1 MNNCSLKIAVIAGE
15 ESGDFLGADLISC
28 LAQQAGCNI
37 HLIGVGGRHLE
48 ALGLKSFFDSQDIA
62 LIGLRDVLKRLPRLL
77 RHIGN
82 LSQFIARE
90 KPDCFII
97 IDSPDFTHRVAKKV
111 RALAPSIPIIKYV
124 APTVWAWRPE
134 RAKAMRKFV
143 DHILAVFPFE
153 EKVMQDLKGPP
164 TTYVGHRLLTHPPL
178 LNVQEERKH
187 QAEKKNLCV
196 KEDSSFTLLLL
207 PGSRNLE
214 IRSLMPIFR
223 EAVDILVQRISHLRI
238 ILPTLPHLQDVIR
251 GFVQSWK
258 SKVEVVVGEDEKW
271 RAFTQADVALAA
283 HGTVSLEL
291 ALAKIPTIHCYK
303 LDLFSKLFLFPKIT
317 IWTAALP
324 NIIADKPIMPEYF
337 NEFLRPGM
345 LARQIEQLLYNPLLR
360 QAQLDAFEIVEQK
373 MKTDVPSGIVGAQT
387 IIRLLEK
394 TKHLELC
401 KSNNSG
407 D

>member
-1 MNNCSLKIAVIAGE
+1 MNNCFLKVAVIAGE

-28 LAQQAGCNI
+28 LAQQTGRNI
-37 HLIGVGGRHLE
+37 HLIGVGGRNLK
-48 ALGLKSFFDSQDIA
+48 ALGLKSFFDFQDIS
-62 LIGLRDVLKRLPRLL
+62 LIGLREVLKKLPLL
-77 RHIGN
+77 LQHIHN

-90 KPDCFII
+90 QPDCLII

-143 DHILAVFPFE
+143 DHVLAVFPFE
-153 EKVMQDLKGPP
+153 EKVMQDLEGPP
-164 TTYVGHRLLTHPPL
+164 TTYVGHSLLTHSPL
-178 LNVQEERKH
+178 LAV
-187 QAEKKNLCV
+187 QAEKKNLCG
-196 KEDSSFTLLLL
+196 KKISSPTLLLL

-223 EAVDILVQRISHLRI
+223 EVVEILAQRIPNLRI
-238 ILPTLPHLQDVIR
+238 ILPTLPHLQNAIR
-251 GFVQSWK
+251 DFVRNWK
-258 SKVEVVVGEDEKW
+258 SIVEVVVGEDAKW
-271 RAFTQADVALAA
+271 HAFAQADVALAA

-291 ALAKIPTIHCYK
+291 TLAKIPMVHCYK
-303 LDLFSKLFLFPKIT
+303 FDFFSKLFLFPKIT
-317 IWTAALP
+317 LWTAALP

-360 QAQLDAFEIVEQK
+360 QAQLDAFEIVEKK
-373 MKTDVPSGIVGAQT
+373 MKTKLPSGVIGART
-387 IIRLLEK
+387 VIRLLEK
-394 TKHLELC
+394 
-401 KSNNSG
+401 
-407 D
+407 

>member
-1 MNNCSLKIAVIAGE
+1 MNNCFFKIAVIAGE

-28 LAQQAGCNI
+28 LAQQTGNSI
-37 HLIGVGGRHLE
+37 HLIGVGGRNLK
-48 ALGLKSFFDSQDIA
+48 ALGLKSFFDSQDIS
-62 LIGLRDVLKRLPRLL
+62 LIGLREVLKKLPLLL
-77 RHIGN
+77 RHIRN
-82 LSQFIARE
+82 LSQFIVRE
-90 KPDCFII
+90 QPDCLII
-97 IDSPDFTHRVAKKV
+97 IDSPEFTHRVAKRV

-134 RAKAMRKFV
+134 RAKAMREFV
-143 DHILAVFPFE
+143 DHILAIFPFE
-153 EKVMQDLKGPP
+153 EKVMQDLEGPA
-164 TTYVGHRLLTHPPL
+164 TTYVGHSLVTHPPL
-178 LNVQEERKH
+178 LAI
-187 QAEKKNLCV
+187 QAEKKHLRG
-196 KEDSSFTLLLL
+196 KKPSSFTLVLL

-223 EAVDILVQRISHLRI
+223 ETVEILAQRIPHLRV
-238 ILPTLPHLQDVIR
+238 ILPTLPHLRDAIR
-251 GFVQSWK
+251 NFVHGWK
-258 SKVEVVVGEDEKW
+258 NTVEVVVGEDEKW
-271 RAFTQADVALAA
+271 HAFAQADVALAA

-291 ALAKIPTIHCYK
+291 ALAKIPIVHCYK
-303 LDLFSKLFLFPKIT
+303 LDFFSKLFLFPKIT

-373 MKTDVPSGIVGAQT
+373 MKTESPSGVIGAQT

-401 KSNNSG
+401 KQNNIDG
-407 D
+407 

>member
-1 MNNCSLKIAVIAGE
+1 MNNCCLKIAVIAGE

-28 LAQQAGCNI
+28 LAQQTGRNI
-37 HLIGVGGRHLE
+37 HLIGVGGRNLK
-48 ALGLKSFFDSQDIA
+48 ALGLESFFDSKDIS
-62 LIGLRDVLKRLPRLL
+62 LIGLGAVLKKLPLLL
-77 RHIGN
+77 RHIHN

-90 KPDCFII
+90 QPDCLII
-97 IDSPDFTHRVAKKV
+97 IDSPEFTHRVAKKV
-111 RALAPSIPIIKYV
+111 RALAPSIPIVKYV

-134 RAKAMRKFV
+134 RAKAMRKFI

-153 EKVMQDLKGPP
+153 EKVMQDLEGPT
-164 TTYVGHRLLTHPPL
+164 TTYVGHSLMTHPPL
-178 LNVQEERKH
+178 LAVQEEKKH
-187 QAEKKNLCV
+187 LRGKKT
-196 KEDSSFTLLLL
+196 SPFTLVLL

-223 EAVDILVQRISHLRI
+223 EAVEILVQRIPHLRI
-238 ILPTLPHLQDVIR
+238 ILPTLPHLQDAIR
-251 GFVQSWK
+251 GFLQGWK
-258 SKVEVVVGEDEKW
+258 STVEIVVGEDEKW
-271 RAFTQADVALAA
+271 HAFAQADVALAA
-283 HGTVSLEL
+283 HGTISLEL
-291 ALAKIPTIHCYK
+291 ALAKIPMVHCYK
-303 LDLFSKLFLFPKIT
+303 LDFFSKLFLFPKIT

-373 MKTDVPSGIVGAQT
+373 MKTEVPSGIIGAQT

-394 TKHLELC
+394 TRDLELC
-401 KSNNSG
+401 K
-407 D
+407 